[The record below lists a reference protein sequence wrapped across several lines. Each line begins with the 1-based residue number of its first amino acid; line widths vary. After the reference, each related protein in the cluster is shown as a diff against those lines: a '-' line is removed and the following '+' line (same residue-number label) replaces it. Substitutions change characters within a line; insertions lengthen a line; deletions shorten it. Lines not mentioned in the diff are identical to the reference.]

1 VPTAFAL
8 RADHENVFAGG
19 TLHVNNE
26 TVDLAQR
33 LADGNG
39 VIVVQDNESLLDAAL
54 RDNRS
59 AFKQVPLS
67 HAETAAAEADEP
79 RRRPRTPPPISPKNR
94 PCKRTQRAAGR
105 ARSSCR

>member
-39 VIVVQDNESLLDAAL
+39 VIVVQDHESLLDAAL

-67 HAETAAAEADEP
+67 HAETAVVEADEP
-79 RRRPRTPPPISPKNR
+79 REASQDAAPDQPEEPAVQANTTRR
-94 PCKRTQRAAGR
+94 G
-105 ARSSCR
+105 ARKE